1 MKGVY
6 PLNDL
11 INFESIKRNL
21 IAGFVVL
28 NENSSIILRWVIK
41 ESNLLLMFLQPLA
54 WGIPCFLL
62 EVIVEDRFRIEPT
75 FKR

>member
-41 ESNLLLMFLQPLA
+41 
-54 WGIPCFLL
+54 
-62 EVIVEDRFRIEPT
+62 RIKPAT
-75 FKR
+75 DVPSTTCVGYSLFSS